1 MIHNNQVS
9 RSTFF
14 RELISRPNKALK
26 MASNITDTLPLI
38 KDDKEAMLEAIGQLQ
53 ICLMAIAEQNE
64 IDYNEALRIAFEKN
78 K

>member
-1 MIHNNQVS
+1 
-9 RSTFF
+9 
-14 RELISRPNKALK
+14 

>member
-1 MIHNNQVS
+1 MIYNNRIS
-9 RSTFF
+9 RSPFF
-14 RELISRPNKALK
+14 QELFSNPKKALK

-38 KDDKEAMLEAIGQLQ
+38 QDDKDAMLEAIGQLQ
-53 ICLMAIAEQNE
+53 ICLLAIAEQNE

>member
-1 MIHNNQVS
+1 
-9 RSTFF
+9 
-14 RELISRPNKALK
+14 

-38 KDDKEAMLEAIGQLQ
+38 QDDKEAMLEAIGQLQ
-53 ICLMAIAEQNE
+53 FCLLAIAEQNE

>member
-1 MIHNNQVS
+1 MIHNNRIS

-14 RELISRPNKALK
+14 QGLLSNPNKALK

-38 KDDKEAMLEAIGQLQ
+38 QDNKEAMLEAIGQLQ
-53 ICLMAIAEQNE
+53 ICLLAIAEQNK
-64 IDYNEALRIAFEKN
+64 IDYNEAIRIAFEKN